1 MDSEYKKIIT
11 NKERIEKYYDMKRIG
26 RRAINDS
33 EIKRYTN
40 KFMVEM
46 GIITFFVGILL
57 TMSTLHS
64 TSSPN
69 YSKVSSIFFNNTV
82 TSNFTLLQNQLS
94 ANTVTLAQGILWNN
108 SQIKNI
114 FGWLISFLAIVIGL
128 IEIIF
133 GLTKSVSDE
142 KVYDAEEIIKNAI
155 KAKYTE
161 EEYTEFREFYE
172 LRNFIHK
179 MENNKVK
186 EW

>member
-1 MDSEYKKIIT
+1 
-11 NKERIEKYYDMKRIG
+11 
-26 RRAINDS
+26 
-33 EIKRYTN
+33 
-40 KFMVEM
+40 
-46 GIITFFVGILL
+46 
-57 TMSTLHS
+57 
-64 TSSPN
+64 
-69 YSKVSSIFFNNTV
+69 
-82 TSNFTLLQNQLS
+82 
-94 ANTVTLAQGILWNN
+94 
-108 SQIKNI
+108 
-114 FGWLISFLAIVIGL
+114 VIGL